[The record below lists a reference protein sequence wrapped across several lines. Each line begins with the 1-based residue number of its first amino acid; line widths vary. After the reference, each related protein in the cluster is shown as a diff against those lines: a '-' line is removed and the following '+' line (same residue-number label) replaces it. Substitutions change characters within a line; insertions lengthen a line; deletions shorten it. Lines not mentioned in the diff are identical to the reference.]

1 MNWQGKYTD
10 EGLTLFCISFEA
22 HNNTSRFFL
31 PTTKRKRQF
40 ITIILS
46 ILFRREAITQM
57 KYVYF
62 ILFVFIH
69 VTVRRGLLI
78 SWAIL
83 LQEINILKVR
93 NDPFCFLADIC
104 HWYNIVLI

>member
-22 HNNTSRFFL
+22 HTNTSRFFL
-31 PTTKRKRQF
+31 STTKRKRQF

-46 ILFRREAITQM
+46 ILFRREAITQI

-69 VTVRRGLLI
+69 VAVHRVFIIWSCAFDNLSKPPIRNK
-78 SWAIL
+78 
-83 LQEINILKVR
+83 NIETTQ
-93 NDPFCFLADIC
+93 
-104 HWYNIVLI
+104 

>member
-31 PTTKRKRQF
+31 STTKRKRQF

-46 ILFRREAITQM
+46 ILFRREAITQI

-62 ILFVFIH
+62 ILLVFIH
-69 VTVRRGLLI
+69 VAVHDHRVFIIWSCAFDNLANPAT
-78 SWAIL
+78 
-83 LQEINILKVR
+83 R
-93 NDPFCFLADIC
+93 NKK
-104 HWYNIVLI
+104 Y

>member
-46 ILFRREAITQM
+46 ILFRREAITQI

-62 ILFVFIH
+62 ISLVFIH
-69 VTVRRGLLI
+69 VAVNGYPCLIYMEYLSFGYGLLMA
-78 SWAIL
+78 WLIL
-83 LQEINILKVR
+83 L
-93 NDPFCFLADIC
+93 
-104 HWYNIVLI
+104 

>member
-46 ILFRREAITQM
+46 ILFRREAITQI

-62 ILFVFIH
+62 ILLVFIH
-69 VTVRRGLLI
+69 VALHGFLYRVFI
-78 SWAIL
+78 IWSWAFDNL
-83 LQEINILKVR
+83 ANPATR
-93 NDPFCFLADIC
+93 NKK
-104 HWYNIVLI
+104 Y

>member
-31 PTTKRKRQF
+31 STTKRKRQF

-46 ILFRREAITQM
+46 ILFRREAITQI

-69 VTVRRGLLI
+69 VHRVFI
-78 SWAIL
+78 IWSWAFDNLSKPPIRNK
-83 LQEINILKVR
+83 NIETTQ
-93 NDPFCFLADIC
+93 
-104 HWYNIVLI
+104 

>member
-46 ILFRREAITQM
+46 ILFRREAITQI

-62 ILFVFIH
+62 ISLVFIH
-69 VTVRRGLLI
+69 VAVHRVFIIWLWGFDSLANPPIRN
-78 SWAIL
+78 
-83 LQEINILKVR
+83 ENIETTQ
-93 NDPFCFLADIC
+93 
-104 HWYNIVLI
+104 

>member
-46 ILFRREAITQM
+46 ILFRREAITQI

-62 ILFVFIH
+62 ILLVFIH
-69 VTVRRGLLI
+69 VAVHRLFI
-78 SWAIL
+78 IWSWAFDNLANPPIRNK
-83 LQEINILKVR
+83 NIESTQ
-93 NDPFCFLADIC
+93 
-104 HWYNIVLI
+104 

>member
-69 VTVRRGLLI
+69 VTVHGYASI
-78 SWAIL
+78 IT
-83 LQEINILKVR
+83 
-93 NDPFCFLADIC
+93 
-104 HWYNIVLI
+104 